1 MMNLNNDIDISQFF
15 KWWGTQLS
23 SFLPATYRDAL
34 TRGKSLLVVEK
45 KGQLYSIS
53 CTNQGQ
59 EVLLGEFEPNA
70 LNAEEVQ
77 KLIEGDVRYKDADIV
92 LRVPEKLS
100 IKQDV
105 FLPVAAEANL
115 RQAITYELDRYT
127 PFNKDQVYFDFIKGE
142 KKSNKTHIHVILV
155 LVKKA
160 TLDEVHEACL
170 SLGLTPH
177 FSDSA
182 IQPVVSGE
190 KSSRYNLLSS
200 NLCQKSDKTPLFI
213 MLGSMLVT
221 LLLFAV
227 LLFYPLHKLDAGIEK
242 LKHHKQLVEKV
253 AIEIEGSK
261 KGIDYLYQ
269 ATQKVIDKKNEF
281 PSMIEAINTATSVLK
296 DDTWVSQLRYV
307 RKNLQLTG
315 QSSSASS
322 LISSLEKTDVFR
334 NAKFISPVTKDNRT
348 GMERFKISTE
358 VIRKTTTNAEA
369 E

>member
-1 MMNLNNDIDISQFF
+1 MMNLNSEIDVSQFF

-23 SFLPATYRDAL
+23 SFLPTTYRDAL
-34 TRGKSLLVVEK
+34 TSGKGLLVVEK
-45 KGQLYSIS
+45 KSDVFNIRYV
-53 CTNQGQ
+53 NQKQ
-59 EVLLGEFEPNA
+59 DVLLGEYESNA
-70 LNAEEVQ
+70 LSTEEIQ
-77 KLIEGDVRYKDADIV
+77 KLIEEDARYKDADIV
-92 LRVPEKLS
+92 LRIPEHLT
-100 IKQDV
+100 IKQDI
-105 FLPVAAEANL
+105 FLPIAAEANL

-142 KKSNKTHIHVILV
+142 KKKNSTHIHAILIV
-155 LVKKA
+155 VKKT
-160 TLDEVHEACL
+160 TLDEMYDACL
-170 SLGLTPH
+170 SSGLTPH
-177 FSDSA
+177 FSDSVA
-182 IQPVVSGE
+182 QPVVSGE
-190 KSSRYNLLSS
+190 KSSRYNLLPSE
-200 NLCQKSDKTPLFI
+200 LCQKANKIPLFI
-213 MLGSMLVT
+213 MLGSLFVT

-227 LLFYPLHKLDAGIEK
+227 LLFYPLYSLDTGIDK
-242 LKHHKQLVEKV
+242 LKHHKRLVEKI
-253 AIEIEGSK
+253 ALEIEGSK

-281 PSMIEAINTATSVLK
+281 PSMIEAINTATRVLK

-322 LISSLEKTDVFR
+322 LISSLEKTKIFH

-358 VIRKTTTNAEA
+358 VTRKTTNAEA